1 MPFIETIDPSR
12 ALGALKREY
21 DAAIARAGRIWNIV
35 RIMSLN
41 PDTLRASM
49 RMYSVTMHGECNLS
63 RAQRELL
70 AVIVSQANECH
81 Y

>member
-1 MPFIETIDPSR
+1 MPFIKTITPQD
-12 ALGALKREY
+12 AVGALKREY
-21 DAAIARAGRIWNIV
+21 DAALSRAGRIWNIV

-49 RMYSVTMHGECNLS
+49 RMYSVTMKGECGLT

-70 AVIVSQANECH
+70 AVIVSQTNHCH

>member
-1 MPFIETIDPSR
+1 MSFIRTISPTE
-12 ALGALKREY
+12 AVGALKREY
-21 DAAIARAGRIWNIV
+21 DAALSRAGRIWNIV

-41 PDTLRASM
+41 ADTLRASM
-49 RMYSVTMHGECNLS
+49 RMYSVTMKGECGLT

-70 AVIVSQANECH
+70 AVIVSQTNQCH

>member
-1 MPFIETIDPSR
+1 MSFIKTISPTE
-12 ALGALKREY
+12 AIGALKREY
-21 DAAIARAGRIWNIV
+21 DAAIGRAGRIWNIV

-49 RMYSVTMHGECNLS
+49 RMYSVTMHGDCGLT

-70 AVIVSQANECH
+70 AVIVSQANQCH

>member
-1 MPFIETIDPSR
+1 MSFIKTVHPSE

-21 DAAIARAGRIWNIV
+21 DAALSRAGRIWNIV

-41 PDTLRASM
+41 PETLRASM
-49 RMYSVTMHGECNLS
+49 RMYSVTMKGECGLS

-70 AVIVSQANECH
+70 AVIVSQTNGCH

>member
-1 MPFIETIDPSR
+1 MPFIHTVSPAD

-21 DAAIARAGRIWNIV
+21 DAAMARAGRIWNIV

-49 RMYSVTMHGECNLS
+49 RMYSVTMHGECNLT

-70 AVIVSQANECH
+70 AVIVSQTNHCH

>member
-1 MPFIETIDPSR
+1 MPFIHTISPAD
-12 ALGALKREY
+12 AIGALKREY
-21 DAAIARAGRIWNIV
+21 DAALSRAGRIWNIV
-35 RIMSLN
+35 SIMSLN

-49 RMYSVTMHGECNLS
+49 RMYGVTMKGECGLS

-70 AVIVSQANECH
+70 AVIVSQANQCH

>member
-1 MPFIETIDPSR
+1 MSFIHTISPSE
-12 ALGALKREY
+12 AVGALKREY
-21 DAAIARAGRIWNIV
+21 DAAISRAGRIWNIV

-41 PDTLRASM
+41 ADTLRASM
-49 RMYSVTMHGECNLS
+49 RMYSVTMKGECGLT

-70 AVIVSQANECH
+70 AVIVSQTNKCH

>member
-1 MPFIETIDPSR
+1 MPYIKTISPEE

-21 DAAIARAGRIWNIV
+21 DAAMQRAGRIWNIV
-35 RIMSLN
+35 KIMSLN
-41 PDTLRASM
+41 PSTLRASM
-49 RMYSVTMHGECNLS
+49 RMYTQTMKSECGLA

-70 AVIVSQANECH
+70 AVIVSQTNGCH